1 MQKLL
6 VYLISC
12 ATPLIAGCTTVS
24 NIASAIPEALG
35 RTSLMYKPD
44 IQQGNV
50 LQQKDINRLQLGMT
64 KNQVKFIM
72 GTPMLV
78 DTFHLERWDYLYLL
92 NAPGKKPVRERVTLF
107 FEDDSL
113 IQIAG
118 DLYPNPEADESPDEE
133 GTIFSVPDY
142 VAEEKGLITRAL
154 GKFKMKPN
162 PE

>member
-6 VYLISC
+6 VYLICC
-12 ATPLIAGCTTVS
+12 ATLLIAGCSTVR

-35 RTSLMYKPD
+35 RTSLMHKPD

-50 LQQKDINRLQLGMT
+50 LQQTDINRLQLGMT

-78 DTFHLERWDYLYLL
+78 DLFHLERWDYLYLL
-92 NAPGKKPVRERVTLF
+92 NEPGKKPEQEQVTLF
-107 FEDDSL
+107 FEDDNL
-113 IQIAG
+113 VRIAG

-133 GTIFSVPDY
+133 GAVFSVPDY
-142 VAEEKGLITRAL
+142 VAKEQGLITRAL
-154 GKFKMKPN
+154 GKLRMNTN
-162 PE
+162 PD